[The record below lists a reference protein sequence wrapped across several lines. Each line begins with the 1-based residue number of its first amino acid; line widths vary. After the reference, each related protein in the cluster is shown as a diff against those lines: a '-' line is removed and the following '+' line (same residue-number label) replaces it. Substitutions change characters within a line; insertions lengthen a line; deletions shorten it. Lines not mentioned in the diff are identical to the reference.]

1 MTTPAEQLDRRFQQ
15 LRPWASLA
23 TRPPHGWLKA
33 IRQGLGMTTGQ
44 MAKRMKFTQS
54 RVSKMEAAEA
64 HGEITLKSLE
74 KAADALG
81 CNVIYVVMP
90 KQALTETLEQR
101 ANFVAVRELAAVE
114 QTMRLEDQTVHD
126 KKYRKDLLREI
137 TEKLLRR
144 PSKLWDDI

>member
-1 MTTPAEQLDRRFQQ
+1 MFTPADQLDRRFND
-15 LRPWASLA
+15 LEPLASLA
-23 TRPPHGWLKA
+23 TRPPRGWLKA
-33 IRQGLGMTTGQ
+33 IREGLGMTTAQ

-81 CNVIYVVMP
+81 CKVVYVVMP
-90 KQALTETLEQR
+90 KQPLTETLEQR
-101 ANFVAVRELAAVE
+101 AHFVAARQLAAVE
-114 QTMRLEDQTVHD
+114 QTMRLEDQAVHD
-126 KKYRKDLLREI
+126 QKYRQDLLHGI
-137 TEKLLRR
+137 TEKLLKR

>member
-1 MTTPAEQLDRRFQQ
+1 MITPAEQLDRRFKE
-15 LRPWASLA
+15 LSLWADLA

-33 IRQGLGMTTGQ
+33 IRESLGMTTRQ
-44 MAKRMKFTQS
+44 MAKRMHFTQS

-81 CNVIYVVMP
+81 CRVVYVVMP
-90 KQALTETLEQR
+90 KQPLSEMLEQR
-101 ANFVAVRELAAVE
+101 ANVVAARQLTAVE
-114 QTMRLEDQTVHD
+114 QTMRLEDQAVHGQQ
-126 KKYRKDLLREI
+126 YRSNVLREI